1 MQVEKGNPALQMIHI
16 INTLK
21 TDIMKERKFILSR
34 PEAELALTIV
44 NYVVLNSTIDA
55 KTDAD
60 GIYLEVQD
68 FIKFLSAEDTITLMR
83 LLQRLRLFE
92 DLDGKIID
100 AITED

>member
-1 MQVEKGNPALQMIHI
+1 
-16 INTLK
+16 
-21 TDIMKERKFILSR
+21 MKDRRFILSR
-34 PEAELALTIV
+34 AESELALTIV
-44 NYVVLNSTIDA
+44 NYVVLNCTIDA

-60 GIYLEVQD
+60 GIFLEVQD

-100 AITED
+100 AITEE